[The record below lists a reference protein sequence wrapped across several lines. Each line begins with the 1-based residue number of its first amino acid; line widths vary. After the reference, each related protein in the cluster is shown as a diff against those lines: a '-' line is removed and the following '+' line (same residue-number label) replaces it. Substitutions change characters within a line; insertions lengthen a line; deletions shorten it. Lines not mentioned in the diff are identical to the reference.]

1 MRDLSLRHSYSSLQ
15 SKMAHLAM
23 NGLLL
28 QGHGLFCVFLLPLS
42 SSNSLKVIHYYYILN
57 APVFFS
63 LALPVPSEIWNG
75 ISTSQQHYCIHVP
88 HWLLY
93 FKVIFPQNL
102 FRMPVLHYSHCS
114 WRWKNPT
121 HNTCIYKCN
130 IILTT
135 ANDLRDNFH
144 LDCCHYQDVFIN
156 LLLLF
161 LPLVFLYKYFL
172 SLLKLSFKFMLSSMT
187 MSIS

>member
-1 MRDLSLRHSYSSLQ
+1 
-15 SKMAHLAM
+15 M

-63 LALPVPSEIWNG
+63 IALPVPSEIWNG
-75 ISTSQQHYCIHVP
+75 ISTSQQHCCIHVP

-102 FRMPVLHYSHCS
+102 FRMSMSSTTPMAHEDGQIQH
-114 WRWKNPT
+114 
-121 HNTCIYKCN
+121 
-130 IILTT
+130 IIQVYTNATSSLQQQMTSEINFIWVVAITRIFSLTYYFYFC
-135 ANDLRDNFH
+135 LWFS
-144 LDCCHYQDVFIN
+144 FIN
-156 LLLLF
+156 IF
-161 LPLVFLYKYFL
+161 FPC
-172 SLLKLSFKFMLSSMT
+172 
-187 MSIS
+187 

>member
-28 QGHGLFCVFLLPLS
+28 QGRGLFCVFLLPLS

-102 FRMPVLHYSHCS
+102 FRMPMSSTTPIAHEDGKIQH
-114 WRWKNPT
+114 
-121 HNTCIYKCN
+121 
-130 IILTT
+130 IIHVYTNATSSLQQQMTSEIIFIWIVAIIRIFSLT
-135 ANDLRDNFH
+135 
-144 LDCCHYQDVFIN
+144 Y
-156 LLLLF
+156 
-161 LPLVFLYKYFL
+161 YFYFCL
-172 SLLKLSFKFMLSSMT
+172 
-187 MSIS
+187 